1 MKWQSFVNTVR
12 TQSVDRVLAAT
23 PTTLTE
29 LQATIRFAR
38 SANLSVRAVGSGLSW
53 SPLYSDE
60 NQMVVYMK
68 DVAYPD
74 LCKSRLRINQQVGSQ
89 MDPWFGFFT
98 QFFFY
103 LIRTSIIN
111 FISDIWLLFVI
122 SSKSRYFKLDIYN
135 VAVICK
141 R

>member
-68 DVAYPD
+68 DVTYAD
-74 LCKSRLRINQQVGSQ
+74 LCKSRLRINQQVGQQDGS
-89 MDPWFGFFT
+89 MVWIFLFSYFSVFFPKVC
-98 QFFFY
+98 
-103 LIRTSIIN
+103 LLHR
-111 FISDIWLLFVI
+111 FITLG
-122 SSKSRYFKLDIYN
+122 R
-135 VAVICK
+135 
-141 R
+141 